1 MAVSTDQIVVLS
13 ASQMDQKIRRM
24 AYEMYENNYG
34 TNELFLAGICEQG
47 ETLAKKLA
55 AILKEISPIEAK
67 VIMVPLDKKNPS
79 NPMPENSIPQNLT
92 NKVVVMVDDVLNTG
106 KTLAYSLKPFL
117 DKKIKKI
124 EVAVLVNRSHTAFP
138 ISPQYTGYEL
148 STTMS
153 DRILVKMTGKEKG
166 VYLT

>member
-1 MAVSTDQIVVLS
+1 M
-13 ASQMDQKIRRM
+13 
-24 AYEMYENNYG
+24 
-34 TNELFLAGICEQG
+34 
-47 ETLAKKLA
+47 
-55 AILKEISPIEAK
+55 
-67 VIMVPLDKKNPS
+67 IMVPLDKKNPS